1 MGKQVYSN
9 REYKIYEV
17 GKNNY
22 IVHNSH
28 KPFQEGH
35 THIHN
40 FSTAKYLTKLAT
52 HKLIPDHL
60 SEYLLVSL
68 IRISKDNKYIEAVK
82 KALAEQHSSGGNTNE

>member
-35 THIHN
+35 THIHK
-40 FSTAKYLTKLAT
+40 FSTAKYLTKLAI

-68 IRISKDNKYIEAVK
+68 IRLSKDTKYIEAVK
-82 KALAEQHSSGGNTNE
+82 KVLAEQHSGGNTK

>member
-9 REYKIYEV
+9 REYKVYEV

-35 THIHN
+35 THIHK

-68 IRISKDNKYIEAVK
+68 IRLSKDTKYIEAVK
-82 KALAEQHSSGGNTNE
+82 KVLAEQHSGGNTNE